1 MSDEE
6 RKILQLI
13 HESKDPGRAAE
24 IAIGIIIDEIKRAD
38 CRASLAMTGD
48 ADCHTVDEI
57 LEDK

>member
-24 IAIGIIIDEIKRAD
+24 IAIKIILDEIKR
-38 CRASLAMTGD
+38 T
-48 ADCHTVDEI
+48 DCHGLRPRNDRPLI
-57 LEDK
+57 SQLR